1 MHQELFYFFIEKV
14 FASDPWHLAQPGS
27 IRNLTIQT
35 KGSKEIVNKKHLVQ
49 VGKTLQIVKLI
60 SGLNALQ
67 IMTEGQSKKIKE
79 LKEEVDA
86 VRLKGLLTNNHDWL
100 FFGRPGSDRKASTW
114 PCQKHWSPQGG
125 AGQGKKC
132 RWREMIFFQSFHFHC
147 SFLWLG
153 AESMQKMERR
163 FSKTLL
169 TMSKK
174 FLSLEGDIENISCEG
189 TVEYK
194 NNTYHVQ
201 IIVSQWALHTY
212 HSILL
217 KDLRHPQPHPQA
229 ERRRMR
235 KTQKY
240 PGDQEF

>member
-1 MHQELFYFFIEKV
+1 
-14 FASDPWHLAQPGS
+14 
-27 IRNLTIQT
+27 
-35 KGSKEIVNKKHLVQ
+35 
-49 VGKTLQIVKLI
+49 
-60 SGLNALQ
+60 
-67 IMTEGQSKKIKE
+67 
-79 LKEEVDA
+79 
-86 VRLKGLLTNNHDWL
+86 
-100 FFGRPGSDRKASTW
+100 
-114 PCQKHWSPQGG
+114 
-125 AGQGKKC
+125 
-132 RWREMIFFQSFHFHC
+132 
-147 SFLWLG
+147 
-153 AESMQKMERR
+153 
-163 FSKTLL
+163 
-169 TMSKK
+169 MSKK

-240 PGDQEF
+240 PEDQEFQDSAIMVQVGLAQFLFWVSYDAGHDYDHNHYQLGMDGWTADVDIALCPTYVG